1 MKKLFLLIFIFATFV
16 TTLTCKDKNI
26 MSGKVIENSNIVII
40 ERLDGSELIKYNN
53 ESEWYLNKV
62 STQEIKLAIPSYVN
76 KNKLAPML
84 FEDSKGVE
92 YISYDNAKTWTK
104 YNASQKSTS
113 STEEINVKREYIV
126 EMKNNF
132 FMEF

>member
-1 MKKLFLLIFIFATFV
+1 
-16 TTLTCKDKNI
+16 
-26 MSGKVIENSNIVII
+26 
-40 ERLDGSELIKYNN
+40 
-53 ESEWYLNKV
+53 
-62 STQEIKLAIPSYVN
+62 
-76 KNKLAPML
+76 ML

>member
-1 MKKLFLLIFIFATFV
+1 
-16 TTLTCKDKNI
+16 

-62 STQEIKLAIPSYVN
+62 STREIKLAIPSYVN
-76 KNKLAPML
+76 KNKLARML